1 MYTEE
6 DHIGASVPAERREA
20 VSILQMKLQGE
31 HRHRPAVAI
40 VRRVVDKLIV
50 ETEMRP
56 AEQTDTVESFDYLL
70 RPCIGQSAVA
80 DDAAEPAGGE
90 IKLALMRDSIDR
102 AGQPEGVVRPAPAL
116 GQRGQKRRNR
126 ERSAERS

>member
-1 MYTEE
+1 
-6 DHIGASVPAERREA
+6 
-20 VSILQMKLQGE
+20 MKLQGE
-31 HRHRPAVAI
+31 DRHRPAVAI

-80 DDAAEPAGGE
+80 DDATQPASGE
-90 IKLALMRDSIDR
+90 IKLACVRDPVELSPISHGSFISI
-102 AGQPEGVVRPAPAL
+102 P
-116 GQRGQKRRNR
+116 
-126 ERSAERS
+126 